1 MHVQRRTCIE
11 SPRLTASRC
20 QTCAVRLRGLT
31 APHSKLHGAPIC
43 AVALLTGCQLVR
55 LVRTRWRTRRTAT
68 GPGSA
73 AVLLGHD
80 GSSEAT
86 RFLEALQAKS
96 MHGYSELLSPLGV
109 RSTLPKGIGLQ
120 DAHGRVFAVLPGK
133 RVLGRLEEKSWV
145 LEPPCIGTPYE
156 WETWDY
162 FQTLLMEKWWDAYA
176 WEYWRF
182 LELPSSSRAA
192 GVEHCLTQLM
202 ALAKEEDW
210 WTSSAGAEAAANML
224 DEHGFCVLDNFL
236 PEAFAKD
243 VARSAKAAWSE
254 GRMAS
259 GLVDQGKGFARGDSV
274 LWVNTQDPASAAAA
288 GMMPKLGLSSAA
300 APELEPILARID
312 TLVGEVLGPRLAAR
326 LACVRTRSHAM
337 FTCYSAAEATLVDA
351 NGGIREGPVLAAGQE
366 NSQGYLR
373 HLDNVSLLTGH
384 HCGRVLTTILYLNE
398 DWLDQ
403 DGGAIRLFEVDKPLQ
418 IRSEVVPRFNRL
430 LVFWSADVPHEVLPP
445 RKDRFAC
452 TFWYLDREADP
463 SCVAFEKAPAN
474 TAEARST
481 PSGALFLD

>member
-1 MHVQRRTCIE
+1 M
-11 SPRLTASRC
+11 A
-20 QTCAVRLRGLT
+20 A
-31 APHSKLHGAPIC
+31 A
-43 AVALLTGCQLVR
+43 
-55 LVRTRWRTRRTAT
+55 
-68 GPGSA
+68 GPGNA

-80 GSSEAT
+80 GSLEAT
-86 RFLEALQAKS
+86 RFLEALQAKG
-96 MHGYSELLSPLGV
+96 MHGHSELLSPLGV
-109 RSTLPKGIGLQ
+109 PSTLPEGMGPQ
-120 DAHGRVFAVLPGK
+120 DAHGRVFAVLPGR
-133 RVLGRLEEKSWV
+133 RVLGRLEEKPWV

-182 LELPSSSRAA
+182 LELPSPSRAA
-192 GVEHCLTQLM
+192 GVDRGLRQLT
-202 ALAKEEDW
+202 ALAMEEDW
-210 WTSSAGAEAAANML
+210 WLSNAGAEAAANML

-236 PEAFAKD
+236 PEAFAKN
-243 VARSAKAAWSE
+243 VAQSAKTAWSE

-288 GMMPKLGLSSAA
+288 GMKPKPGLSSAA

-312 TLVGEVLGPRLAAR
+312 TLVGEVLAPRLAAR
-326 LACVRTRSHAM
+326 LDSVRTRSHAM
-337 FTCYSAAEATLVDA
+337 FTCYSPAAEETAPLGDE
-351 NGGIREGPVLAAGQE
+351 NGGFLREGPVLAPGKE

-373 HLDNVSLLTGH
+373 HLDNVSRLTGH

-403 DGGAIRLFEVDKPLQ
+403 DGGAIRLFEVDRPLQ
-418 IRSEVVPRFNRL
+418 IRSEVLPRLNRL

-445 RKDRFAC
+445 GQDRFAC

-474 TAEARST
+474 AAEARCT
-481 PSGALFLD
+481 PSGAQFLD